1 MLKAKAASP
10 PAGGFLDRL
19 QANAEKLVSIRRLD
33 EAAGD
38 DSGAIVSR
46 AQAKA
51 ARGDLAGA
59 AAELKT
65 LPADVRAPADEWIKK
80 VEARRSALE
89 ASHRVVADA
98 LGALGKSSP

>member
-1 MLKAKAASP
+1 MLKASAAPS
-10 PAGGFLDRL
+10 GGFLDRL
-19 QANAEKLVSIRRLD
+19 QANAEKLVSIRRID
-33 EAAGD
+33 EAPGD
-38 DSGAIVSR
+38 DPNAIVSR
-46 AQAKA
+46 AQGKA

-80 VEARRSALE
+80 VDARRGAVD
-89 ASHRVVADA
+89 ASRRVVADA